1 MPLGLTELVVGG
13 LAAWQAVEV
22 WHHSAL
28 MAGPRARAELLEGKL
43 GQLLTCPFCL
53 SVWVGVAACLVLAT
67 PWAGPPSF
75 HALLDGVGVVG
86 LPPALA
92 GAAYVGWGTVGDVR
106 EKVWPDLTTRF
117 QRACVVVAVFFGFVA
132 PLLVLAGSLFVLDW
146 RAGGPVAAGFAADA
160 AKVFVYGLA
169 VARLAN
175 LGNDVTHRWCRT
187 PRANRLEFKTGFEE
201 DASGGTADAGPAGD
215 TGAGDVRPGRD

>member
-1 MPLGLTELVVGG
+1 MSLGLTELVVGG

-67 PWAGPPSF
+67 PWAGPPPGF
-75 HALLDGVGVVG
+75 HVLLDGVGIVG
-86 LPPALA
+86 LPLMLA
-92 GAAYVGWGTVGDVR
+92 GTAYIAWNTVCDIR
-106 EKVWPDLTTRF
+106 KNVWPDLTTRF
-117 QRACVVVAVFFGFVA
+117 QRACVVAAFSFGFVA
-132 PLLVLAGSLFVLDW
+132 PLLVLVGSLFVPDW
-146 RAGGPVAAGFAADA
+146 RAGGPVALGFAADA

-187 PRANRLEFKTGFEE
+187 PRANRL
-201 DASGGTADAGPAGD
+201 
-215 TGAGDVRPGRD
+215 